1 MLSCKGYINDKG
13 RLLTLITKMAS
24 DALETEV
31 EIRHMEILSK
41 VHSPWLTIAIELS
54 EAAFDALYNG
64 AIWEEGLYVRP
75 FLGRRFWR
83 MSKQLTKAE
92 TKRSVRMSW
101 ST

>member
-1 MLSCKGYINDKG
+1 
-13 RLLTLITKMAS
+13 MAS
-24 DALETEV
+24 DAAETEIV
-31 EIRHMEILSK
+31 IQHMEILSK

-54 EAAFDALYNG
+54 EAAFNALYNDHC
-64 AIWEEGLYVRP
+64 WEEGLYVRP

-92 TKRSVRMSW
+92 KKRSVRMSW